1 MANKPKRKINSARL
15 AKLVIQRRT
24 LALLLVFGVASFL
37 ALFAKAY
44 DLTINQY
51 DEMKERASNQ
61 QMRSTV
67 ISASRGS
74 ILDRNGTVLAMSASA
89 DNIFLDPNS
98 IQKRAD
104 ALDLARAEAMVE
116 GVKEGE
122 SLPMSGQ
129 EYKDMIAVRLSEILD
144 MDEEKV
150 REKMGR
156 TKSMYE
162 VLKYRVEKDVSD
174 QVREFITNNASGASL
189 QGVHL
194 ETDAKRY

>member
-74 ILDRNGTVLAMSASA
+74 ILDRNGTVLAMSAGQYFPGPQLHPKA
-89 DNIFLDPNS
+89 GG
-98 IQKRAD
+98 RA
-104 ALDLARAEAMVE
+104 
-116 GVKEGE
+116 GSCPG
-122 SLPMSGQ
+122 
-129 EYKDMIAVRLSEILD
+129 
-144 MDEEKV
+144 
-150 REKMGR
+150 
-156 TKSMYE
+156 
-162 VLKYRVEKDVSD
+162 
-174 QVREFITNNASGASL
+174 
-189 QGVHL
+189 
-194 ETDAKRY
+194 